1 MLLPYRFHKRNRVVA
16 HDPNITD
23 TSEFAI
29 WTNTSENADDDA
41 REATRHDRIEL
52 DIPISITDANMKIRT
67 FIDDLWQQTW
77 NDSTKGAAYREIEP
91 IASRK
96 IKHEETNRRREVIQ
110 TRLRFQ
116 KCRLNHYLHQIGLH
130 PDGMC
135 GKCRT
140 ADTVEHYVLKCT
152 ENKALIDRLND
163 ASRRQKIGIKLT
175 DILQNVESMNI
186 ITDYVIEKR
195 KQI

>member
-1 MLLPYRFHKRNRVVA
+1 MK
-16 HDPNITD
+16 
-23 TSEFAI
+23 
-29 WTNTSENADDDA
+29 
-41 REATRHDRIEL
+41 L
-52 DIPISITDANMKIRT
+52 DLPISIIDANMRIRT

-77 NDSTKGAAYREIEP
+77 NDSTKGATYREIEP

-96 IKHEETNRRREVIQ
+96 IKYEVSNRRREVIQ

-140 ADTVEHYVLKCT
+140 AETVEHYIMKCN
-152 ENKALIDRLND
+152 ENKSLIDRLNIVCK
-163 ASRRQKIGIKLT
+163 RQNIGTKLT

-186 ITDYVIEKR
+186 ITDYIIEKR